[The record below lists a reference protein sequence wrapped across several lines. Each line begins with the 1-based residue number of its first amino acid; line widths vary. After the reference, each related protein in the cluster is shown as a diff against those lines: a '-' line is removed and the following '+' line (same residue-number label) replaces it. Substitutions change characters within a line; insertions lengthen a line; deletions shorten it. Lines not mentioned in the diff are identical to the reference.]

1 MEQHGHVVPLRTD
14 QVLPARHLARI
25 QPLEVAAELLFRL
38 VEEQDLI
45 ERGLIG
51 QFRLLSL
58 ARHGGID
65 VGERLL
71 QPVHQGRPQPGQF
84 HADLDQGRPQPGQF
98 HADLDELPRPDLQ
111 TAQRRRCV
119 IRPLPQ
125 LFEQGRP
132 LLGDMGA
139 LLEQVR
145 ILGGQQHPGL
155 VEQGSARGRVAG
167 HQSLVLGGEGDAR
180 HPADDIPHIVGGA
193 AVDAGTVR
201 ATGVESDLIRGVRR
215 ITPVRC
221 RL

>member
-1 MEQHGHVVPLRTD
+1 MEQHGQVVTLRAD

-38 VEEQDLI
+38 VEEQDLV

-65 VGERLL
+65 AGERLL
-71 QPVHQGRPQPGQF
+71 QPVH
-84 HADLDQGRPQPGQF
+84 QGRPQPGQF

-155 VEQGSARGRVAG
+155 VEQGSARGGVAG

-201 ATGVESDLIRGVRR
+201 ATGVEGDLIRGVRR